1 MNLGM
6 DKKSISNFVKTVG
19 NKLSEHSPEI
29 LTGIGI
35 TGLLSTTVLAVKAT
49 PKALQ
54 LIDEKKEE
62 MNTDELTNT
71 EVVKTCWKCYIPAAV
86 TASVSVACL
95 IGANSVNS
103 KRNAVLAT
111 AYKLSE
117 SAFSEYKEKVIETIG
132 EKKEEE
138 VRDKIAKGRI
148 EKNPVKS
155 NEVIITG
162 KGDVLCYDIVSGR
175 YFKSDV
181 DKIRKAENTL
191 NKKLMNDMYCSLNE
205 FYDLIG
211 LPFTQMGFE
220 LGWNVNDSLVEIEFS
235 TQLSEDDTPCV
246 VIQYSVLPK
255 CDYQHLL

>member
-1 MNLGM
+1 MN
-6 DKKSISNFVKTVG
+6 KKGISNFIKTVG

-49 PKALQ
+49 PKALR

-62 MNTDELTNT
+62 NNTDELTNM
-71 EVVKTCWKCYIPAAV
+71 EVIKTCWKCYIPAAV
-86 TASVSVACL
+86 TASISVACI
-95 IGANSVNS
+95 IGANTVNN

-132 EKKEEE
+132 EKQEKE
-138 VRDKIAKGRI
+138 VRDKIAKDRI
-148 EKNPVKS
+148 ERNPVNN

-162 KGDVLCYDIVSGR
+162 KGDVLCYDVVSGR

-181 DKIRKAENTL
+181 DRIRKAENTL

-211 LPFTQMGFE
+211 LPFTQMGFD

>member
-1 MNLGM
+1 M

-62 MNTDELTNT
+62 MNTDKLTNT

-148 EKNPVKS
+148 EKNPVKN

>member
-1 MNLGM
+1 MN
-6 DKKSISNFVKTVG
+6 KKGISNFIKTVG

-49 PKALQ
+49 PKALR

-62 MNTDELTNT
+62 YDTDELTNI
-71 EVVKTCWKCYIPAAV
+71 EVIKTCWKCYIPAAV
-86 TASVSVACL
+86 TASVSVACI
-95 IGANSVNS
+95 IGANSVNN

-138 VRDKIAKGRI
+138 VRDKIAKDRI
-148 EKNPVKS
+148 EKNPVN

-162 KGDVLCYDIVSGR
+162 KGDVLCYDVVSGR

-211 LPFTQMGFE
+211 LPFTQMGFD

>member
-1 MNLGM
+1 MNTKG
-6 DKKSISNFVKTVG
+6 ISNFIKTVG

-49 PKALQ
+49 PKALH

-62 MNTDELTNT
+62 NNTDELTNM

-138 VRDKIAKGRI
+138 VRDKIAKDRI
-148 EKNPVKS
+148 EKNPVNN

-162 KGDVLCYDIVSGR
+162 KGDVLCYDVVSGR

-211 LPFTQMGFE
+211 LPFTQMGFD

>member
-1 MNLGM
+1 MN
-6 DKKSISNFVKTVG
+6 KKGISNFIKTVG

-49 PKALQ
+49 PKALR

-62 MNTDELTNT
+62 NNVDELTNM

-138 VRDKIAKGRI
+138 VRDKIAKDRI
-148 EKNPVKS
+148 EKNPVNN

-162 KGDVLCYDIVSGR
+162 KGDVLCYDVVSGR

-211 LPFTQMGFE
+211 LPFTQMGFD

>member
-1 MNLGM
+1 M

-35 TGLLSTTVLAVKAT
+35 TGLLSTTILAVKAT

-95 IGANSVNS
+95 IGANSVNN

-148 EKNPVKS
+148 EKNPVKN

-162 KGDVLCYDIVSGR
+162 KGDILCYDIVSGR

>member
-1 MNLGM
+1 MN
-6 DKKSISNFVKTVG
+6 KKGISNFIKTVG

-49 PKALQ
+49 PKALR

-62 MNTDELTNT
+62 IDTDEITNM

-95 IGANSVNS
+95 IGANSVNN

-138 VRDKIAKGRI
+138 VRDKIAKDKI
-148 EKNPVKS
+148 EKNPVKN
-155 NEVIITG
+155 NEVITTG
-162 KGDVLCYDIVSGR
+162 TG
-175 YFKSDV
+175 
-181 DKIRKAENTL
+181 
-191 NKKLMNDMYCSLNE
+191 
-205 FYDLIG
+205 
-211 LPFTQMGFE
+211 
-220 LGWNVNDSLVEIEFS
+220 
-235 TQLSEDDTPCV
+235 ED
-246 VIQYSVLPK
+246 
-255 CDYQHLL
+255 

>member
-1 MNLGM
+1 MN
-6 DKKSISNFVKTVG
+6 KKSISNFVKTVG
-19 NKLSEHSPEI
+19 VKLSEHSPEI

-132 EKKEEE
+132 EKKEE

-148 EKNPVKS
+148 EQNPVKN

>member
-1 MNLGM
+1 MNTKG
-6 DKKSISNFVKTVG
+6 ISNFIKTVG

-49 PKALQ
+49 PKALR

-62 MNTDELTNT
+62 NNTDELTNM

-138 VRDKIAKGRI
+138 VRDKIAKDRI
-148 EKNPVKS
+148 EKNPVNN

-162 KGDVLCYDIVSGR
+162 KGDVLCYDVVSGR

-181 DKIRKAENTL
+181 DRIRKAENTL

-211 LPFTQMGFE
+211 LPFTQMGFD

>member
-1 MNLGM
+1 MN
-6 DKKSISNFVKTVG
+6 KKSISNFVKTVG
-19 NKLSEHSPEI
+19 DKLSEHSPEI

-35 TGLLSTTVLAVKAT
+35 TGLLSTTILAVKAT
-49 PKALQ
+49 PKALR

-132 EKKEEE
+132 EKKEGE

-148 EKNPVKS
+148 EQNPVKN

>member
-1 MNLGM
+1 MN
-6 DKKSISNFVKTVG
+6 KKSISNFVKTVG
-19 NKLSEHSPEI
+19 DKLSEHSPEI

-49 PKALQ
+49 PKALR

-148 EKNPVKS
+148 EKNPVKN

>member
-1 MNLGM
+1 MN
-6 DKKSISNFVKTVG
+6 KKGISNFIKTVG

-49 PKALQ
+49 PKALR

-62 MNTDELTNT
+62 YDTDELTNM

-132 EKKEEE
+132 EKNEKE
-138 VRDKIAKGRI
+138 VRDKIAKDRI
-148 EKNPVKS
+148 EKNPVNN

-162 KGDVLCYDIVSGR
+162 KGDVLCYDVVSGR

-211 LPFTQMGFE
+211 LPFTQMGFD

>member
-1 MNLGM
+1 MN
-6 DKKSISNFVKTVG
+6 KKGISNFIKTVG

-49 PKALQ
+49 PKALR

-62 MNTDELTNT
+62 IDTDELTNM

-95 IGANSVNS
+95 IGANSVNN

-138 VRDKIAKGRI
+138 VRDKIAKDRI
-148 EKNPVKS
+148 EKNPVKN

-162 KGDVLCYDIVSGR
+162 KGEVLCYDAISGR

-181 DKIRKAENTL
+181 DKIRKAENIL
-191 NKKLMNDMYCSLNE
+191 NKKLMNDMYCSLND
-205 FYDLIG
+205 FYDLVG
-211 LPFTQMGFE
+211 LPFTQLGFE

-235 TQLSEDDTPCV
+235 TQLSEDDIPCV
-246 VIQYSVLPK
+246 VVDYSVTPK
-255 CDYQHLL
+255 YDFQHLL

>member
-1 MNLGM
+1 M

-148 EKNPVKS
+148 EKNPVES

>member
-1 MNLGM
+1 MN
-6 DKKSISNFVKTVG
+6 KKGISNFIKTVG

-49 PKALQ
+49 PKALR

-62 MNTDELTNT
+62 NNTDELTNM

-86 TASVSVACL
+86 TATISVACI
-95 IGANSVNS
+95 IGANTVNN

-132 EKKEEE
+132 EKQEKE
-138 VRDKIAKGRI
+138 VRDKIAKDRI
-148 EKNPVKS
+148 ERNPVNN

-162 KGDVLCYDIVSGR
+162 KGDVLCYDVVSGR

-181 DKIRKAENTL
+181 DRIRKAENTL

-211 LPFTQMGFE
+211 LPFTQMGFD

>member
-1 MNLGM
+1 M
-6 DKKSISNFVKTVG
+6 DKKSISNFVKIVG

-49 PKALQ
+49 PKALR

-148 EKNPVKS
+148 EKNPVKN

-181 DKIRKAENTL
+181 DRIRKAENTL

>member
-1 MNLGM
+1 MN
-6 DKKSISNFVKTVG
+6 KKSISNFVKTVG
-19 NKLSEHSPEI
+19 DKLSEHSPEI

-35 TGLLSTTVLAVKAT
+35 TGLLSTTILAVKAT
-49 PKALQ
+49 PKALR

-117 SAFSEYKEKVIETIG
+117 STFSEYKEKVIETIG

-148 EKNPVKS
+148 EQNPVKN

>member
-1 MNLGM
+1 M

-148 EKNPVKS
+148 EKNPVKN

>member
-1 MNLGM
+1 MN
-6 DKKSISNFVKTVG
+6 KKGISNFIKTVG

-49 PKALQ
+49 PKALR

-62 MNTDELTNT
+62 YDTDELTNM
-71 EVVKTCWKCYIPAAV
+71 EVIKTCWKCYIPAAV
-86 TASVSVACL
+86 TASISVACI
-95 IGANSVNS
+95 IGANTVNS

-138 VRDKIAKGRI
+138 VRDKIAKDRI
-148 EKNPVKS
+148 EKNPVNN

-162 KGDVLCYDIVSGR
+162 KGDVLCYDVVSGR

-211 LPFTQMGFE
+211 LPFTQMGFD

>member
-1 MNLGM
+1 MN
-6 DKKSISNFVKTVG
+6 KKGISNFIKTVG

-49 PKALQ
+49 PKALR

-62 MNTDELTNT
+62 NNTDELTNI
-71 EVVKTCWKCYIPAAV
+71 EVIKTCWKCYIPAAV
-86 TASVSVACL
+86 TASISVACI
-95 IGANSVNS
+95 IGANTVNN

-138 VRDKIAKGRI
+138 VRDKIAKDRI
-148 EKNPVKS
+148 EKNPVNN

-162 KGDVLCYDIVSGR
+162 KGDVLCYDVVSGR

-211 LPFTQMGFE
+211 LPFTQMGFD

>member
-1 MNLGM
+1 MN
-6 DKKSISNFVKTVG
+6 KKSISNFVKTVG

-148 EKNPVKS
+148 EQNPVKN

-220 LGWNVNDSLVEIEFS
+220 LGWNINDSLVEIEFS

>member
-1 MNLGM
+1 MNTKG
-6 DKKSISNFVKTVG
+6 ISNFIKTVG

-49 PKALQ
+49 PKALR
-54 LIDEKKEE
+54 LIDGKKEE
-62 MNTDELTNT
+62 YDTDELTNM
-71 EVVKTCWKCYIPAAV
+71 EVIKTCWKCYIPAAV

-95 IGANSVNS
+95 IGANSVNN

-138 VRDKIAKGRI
+138 VRDKIAKDRI
-148 EKNPVKS
+148 EKNPVNN

-162 KGDVLCYDIVSGR
+162 KGDVLCYDVVSGR

-211 LPFTQMGFE
+211 LPFTQMGFD

>member
-1 MNLGM
+1 MN
-6 DKKSISNFVKTVG
+6 KKSISNFVKTVG

-148 EKNPVKS
+148 EQNPVKN

>member
-1 MNLGM
+1 M

-35 TGLLSTTVLAVKAT
+35 TGLLSTTILAVKAT

-95 IGANSVNS
+95 IGANSVNN

-148 EKNPVKS
+148 EKNPVKN

>member
-1 MNLGM
+1 MNTKG
-6 DKKSISNFVKTVG
+6 ISNFIKTVG

-49 PKALQ
+49 PKALR

-62 MNTDELTNT
+62 NNTDELTNM

-95 IGANSVNS
+95 IGANSVNN

-138 VRDKIAKGRI
+138 VRDKIAKDRI
-148 EKNPVKS
+148 EKNPVNN

-162 KGDVLCYDIVSGR
+162 KGDVLCYDVVSGR

-211 LPFTQMGFE
+211 LPFTQMGFD

>member
-1 MNLGM
+1 MNTKG
-6 DKKSISNFVKTVG
+6 ISNFIKTVG

-49 PKALQ
+49 PKALR

-62 MNTDELTNT
+62 NNTDELTNM

-138 VRDKIAKGRI
+138 VRDKIAKDRI
-148 EKNPVKS
+148 EKNPVNN

-162 KGDVLCYDIVSGR
+162 KGDVLCYDVVSGR

-211 LPFTQMGFE
+211 LPFTQMGFD

>member
-1 MNLGM
+1 MN
-6 DKKSISNFVKTVG
+6 KKSISNFVKTVG
-19 NKLSEHSPEI
+19 DKLSEHSPEI

-49 PKALQ
+49 PKALR

-148 EKNPVKS
+148 ERNPVKN

>member
-1 MNLGM
+1 MN
-6 DKKSISNFVKTVG
+6 KKGISNFIKTVG

-49 PKALQ
+49 PKALR

-62 MNTDELTNT
+62 NNTDELTNM

-138 VRDKIAKGRI
+138 VRDKIAKDRI
-148 EKNPVKS
+148 EKNPVNN

-162 KGDVLCYDIVSGR
+162 KGDVLCYDVVSGR

-211 LPFTQMGFE
+211 LPFTQMGFD

>member
-1 MNLGM
+1 MNTKG
-6 DKKSISNFVKTVG
+6 ISNFIKTVG

-49 PKALQ
+49 PKALH

-62 MNTDELTNT
+62 NNTDELTNM

-103 KRNAVLAT
+103 KRNTVLAT

-138 VRDKIAKGRI
+138 VRDKIAKDRI
-148 EKNPVKS
+148 EKNPVNN

-162 KGDVLCYDIVSGR
+162 KGDVLCYDVVSGR

-211 LPFTQMGFE
+211 LPFTQMGFD

>member
-1 MNLGM
+1 M

-35 TGLLSTTVLAVKAT
+35 TGLLSTTILAVKAT

-148 EKNPVKS
+148 EKNPVKN

>member
-1 MNLGM
+1 M
-6 DKKSISNFVKTVG
+6 DKKSISNFVKTIG
-19 NKLSEHSPEI
+19 DKLSEHSPEI

-148 EKNPVKS
+148 EQNPVKN

>member
-1 MNLGM
+1 MNTKG
-6 DKKSISNFVKTVG
+6 ISNFIKTVG

-49 PKALQ
+49 PKALR

-62 MNTDELTNT
+62 NNTDELTNM

-138 VRDKIAKGRI
+138 VRDKIAKDRI
-148 EKNPVKS
+148 EKNPVNN

-162 KGDVLCYDIVSGR
+162 KGDVLCYDVVSGR

-211 LPFTQMGFE
+211 LPFTQIGFD

>member
-1 MNLGM
+1 MNTKG
-6 DKKSISNFVKTVG
+6 ISNFIKTVG

-49 PKALQ
+49 PKALR

-62 MNTDELTNT
+62 NNTDELTNM

-138 VRDKIAKGRI
+138 VRDKIAKDRI
-148 EKNPVKS
+148 EKNPVNN

-162 KGDVLCYDIVSGR
+162 KGDVLCYDVVSGR

-211 LPFTQMGFE
+211 LPFTQMGFD

-246 VIQYSVLPK
+246 VIQYSILPK

>member
-1 MNLGM
+1 MN
-6 DKKSISNFVKTVG
+6 KKGISNFIKTVG

-49 PKALQ
+49 PKALR

-62 MNTDELTNT
+62 YDTDELTNM
-71 EVVKTCWKCYIPAAV
+71 EVIKTCWKCYIPAAV
-86 TASVSVACL
+86 TASVSVACI
-95 IGANSVNS
+95 IGANSVNN

-138 VRDKIAKGRI
+138 VRDKIAKDRI
-148 EKNPVKS
+148 EKNPVNN

-162 KGDVLCYDIVSGR
+162 KGDVLCYDVVSGR

-211 LPFTQMGFE
+211 LPFTQMGFD

>member
-1 MNLGM
+1 MN
-6 DKKSISNFVKTVG
+6 KKGISNFIKTVG
-19 NKLSEHSPEI
+19 DKLSEHSPEI

-49 PKALQ
+49 PKALR

-62 MNTDELTNT
+62 IDTDELTNM

-95 IGANSVNS
+95 IGANSVNN

-138 VRDKIAKGRI
+138 VRDKIAKDKL
-148 EKNPVKS
+148 EKNPVKN

-162 KGDVLCYDIVSGR
+162 KGEVLCYDAISGR

-181 DKIRKAENTL
+181 DKIRKVENIL
-191 NKKLMNDMYCSLNE
+191 NKKIMNDMYCSLND
-205 FYDLIG
+205 FYDLVG
-211 LPFTQMGFE
+211 LPFTQLGFE

-235 TQLSEDDTPCV
+235 TQLSEDDIPCV
-246 VIQYSVLPK
+246 VVNYSVTPK
-255 CDYQHLL
+255 YDFQHLL

>member
-1 MNLGM
+1 MN
-6 DKKSISNFVKTVG
+6 KKGISNFIKTVG

-49 PKALQ
+49 PKALR

-62 MNTDELTNT
+62 YDTDELTNM
-71 EVVKTCWKCYIPAAV
+71 EVIKTCWKCYIPAAV
-86 TASVSVACL
+86 TASVSVACI
-95 IGANSVNS
+95 IGANTVNN

-138 VRDKIAKGRI
+138 VRDKIAKDRI
-148 EKNPVKS
+148 ERNPVNN

-162 KGDVLCYDIVSGR
+162 KGDVLCYDVVSGR

-211 LPFTQMGFE
+211 LPFTQMGFD